1 MLGKEVHDL
10 GKALKKHVKVED
22 VPESWKKEMN
32 LLKIE
37 VSKAGQKAIED
48 EANDVEGTWKKIEH
62 STPVANLGSALE
74 KWGSTPEVK
83 AIEELDKKFLASPEG

>member
-37 VSKAGQKAIED
+37 VSKAGQ
-48 EANDVEGTWKKIEH
+48 
-62 STPVANLGSALE
+62 
-74 KWGSTPEVK
+74 
-83 AIEELDKKFLASPEG
+83 